1 VVYEAE
7 HLDLGRRVALKLI
20 ASEDGKSAEIAARF
34 RREARTLSRL
44 SHEGLVAVHDVGQAE
59 GGRLFC
65 VMELLEGETL
75 EAFLAREKRVDPPA
89 ALKLAQRILAALEVA
104 HGAAL
109 VHRDIKPANVFLPRA
124 GGLKLLDFGL
134 ARHVDETQPDAATR
148 GFTLYGT
155 PEYMAP
161 EQAASGQIDARADLY
176 AVGAILYE
184 MIAGRLPF
192 AGPSSVAVLD
202 AKIKGSPERLPD
214 DVSAP
219 IDALVMKALARHP
232 SERFQT
238 ATEMREAVAAA
249 LLPRPPRRRGRALL
263 VATVVAAGL
272 LAALSFTPKGKQLRA
287 SVSWLRARPPVAL
300 AQATPPDDPH
310 DVSTLDAG
318 DEGDVVDDTI
328 PPPTAAPTA
337 VAAAEPAPTVTPAE
351 PSAQPTAEPAPQPV
365 AAAEK
370 PHGKKRKAKA
380 HLDDGPRDQA
390 KADKPGRRK
399 HKAKVA
405 KADQ

>member
-1 VVYEAE
+1 
-7 HLDLGRRVALKLI
+7 
-20 ASEDGKSAEIAARF
+20 
-34 RREARTLSRL
+34 
-44 SHEGLVAVHDVGQAE
+44 
-59 GGRLFC
+59 
-65 VMELLEGETL
+65 MELLEGETL
-75 EAFLAREKRVDPPA
+75 EAFLAREKHLDAPA
-89 ALKLAQRILAALEVA
+89 ALRLAERVLAALEVA

-109 VHRDIKPANVFLPRA
+109 VHRDIKPANVFLPR
-124 GGLKLLDFGL
+124 GGGVKLLDFGL
-134 ARHVDETQPDAATR
+134 ARHVDETQPDAASR

-202 AKIKGSPERLPD
+202 AKVKGSPERLPAE
-214 DVSAP
+214 VPAAV
-219 IDALVMKALARHP
+219 DALVMKALARHP

-238 ATEMREAVAAA
+238 ATEMRAAVGAA
-249 LLPRPPRRRGRALL
+249 LAPPPKRRRGRTAAIAAVLC
-263 VATVVAAGL
+263 AGL
-272 LAALSFTPKGKQLRA
+272 LAALASTPKGKQLRA
-287 SVSWLRARPPVAL
+287 AVPWLRPRPPVAL
-300 AQATPPDDPH
+300 AQVTPSDDPN

-318 DEGDVVDDTI
+318 EDGDLVDDSI
-328 PPPTAAPTA
+328 PDAAPPAAPSA

-351 PSAQPTAEPAPQPV
+351 PAPAAEPAPQPI

-370 PHGKKRKAKA
+370 AHHAKKRKAKA
-380 HLDDGPRDQA
+380 RADEGSTQA
-390 KADKPGRRK
+390 KADKPARRK